1 MKKLVII
8 LLVFNYLHSF
18 SQVSVEVNPSY
29 NIKSVAFVQN
39 NLPVV
44 PYFKLGEPFEFVFDD
59 LYGNEANYYYVV
71 NQYTYDWQPTE
82 LVKQEYL
89 KGMDNLRILN
99 YQNSFNTLQLYSHYS
114 LLFPNVNTSIT
125 KSGNYMIAIYNDD
138 QELVF
143 SRKFIIYEPLVGI
156 KAEVKRSRTI
166 ETINTK
172 QNLEFSITTGD
183 FTIQNPMQN
192 IKVMITQNGRWDK
205 ALYNIKP
212 QYTLGNELLFRY
224 NTETQFFG
232 GNEML
237 YWDNKDIRLANNSI
251 AKVTSGDVYNSFL
264 FPTEGR
270 ANVPYTYFPDLNGSF
285 YPRNF
290 LATNHAIE
298 ADYSWVYF
306 SLFAPYTT
314 SDQKIFVA
322 GMFSNYALTDEY
334 QLEYNTKT
342 GLYEKAILAKQGF
355 TNFEYI
361 LTNENNLP
369 NFEQAP
375 DGNFWQTENNYFI
388 LVYYKGNADRYDR
401 VIGFGTT
408 NSEDIRN

>member
-1 MKKLVII
+1 MKKIVII
-8 LLVFNYLHSF
+8 LIVFNYLHSF
-18 SQVSVEVNPSY
+18 SQVSAEVNPPF

-44 PYFKLGEPFEFVFDD
+44 PYFKLGESFELVFDD

-71 NQYTYDWQPTE
+71 NQYTHDWQPTE

-114 LLFPNVNTSIT
+114 LFFPNANTSIT
-125 KSGNYMIAIYNDD
+125 KSGNYIITIYNDE
-138 QELVF
+138 QEIVF
-143 SRKFIIYEPLVGI
+143 SRKFIIYETQLGI

-172 QNLEFSITTGD
+172 QNLEFSINTSD
-183 FTIQNPMQN
+183 FTIQNPLQN

-237 YWDNKDIRLANNSI
+237 YWDNKDIRLANNSV
-251 AKVTSGDVYNSFL
+251 AKVTLGDVYNSFL
-264 FPTEGR
+264 FPTESR

-285 YPRNF
+285 YPRN
-290 LATNHAIE
+290 LQANNNTIE
-298 ADYSWVYF
+298 TDYSWVYF
-306 SLFAPYTT
+306 SLFAPHTT
-314 SDQKIFVA
+314 SVQKIFVV

-334 QLEYNTKT
+334 QMEYNTTT

-355 TNFEYI
+355 TNFEYV
-361 LTNENNLP
+361 LTNKNNLP

-388 LVYYKGNADRYDR
+388 IVYYKGNTDRYDR
-401 VIGFGTT
+401 VIGFGTA
-408 NSEDIRN
+408 NSENIRN